1 MIILSRGNFF
11 KRAYIL
17 RVIEVQEPSDESKK
31 SLGLKPLSVPSGK
44 DNGSSAKSLCPLTV
58 TLYTNGPGP
67 TSETVTVSS
76 FLTSVI

>member
-31 SLGLKPLSVPSGK
+31 SFGLRPLSVPSGK

-58 TLYTNGPGP
+58 TLCTKGPGP
-67 TSETVTVSS
+67 TSETVTVLSS
-76 FLTSVI
+76 LISDI